1 MEVFHVEYS
10 HQVSFMKDWCKQTKA
25 KMSYKDRFAYWKFKR
40 FDSRPIWFGSNHHLQ
55 YAQKRDMDNNRVL
68 KASEKWEIADLY
80 YDVDKHEDISK
91 NLY

>member
-1 MEVFHVEYS
+1 
-10 HQVSFMKDWCKQTKA
+10 
-25 KMSYKDRFAYWKFKR
+25 
-40 FDSRPIWFGSNHHLQ
+40 
-55 YAQKRDMDNNRVL
+55 MDNNRVL